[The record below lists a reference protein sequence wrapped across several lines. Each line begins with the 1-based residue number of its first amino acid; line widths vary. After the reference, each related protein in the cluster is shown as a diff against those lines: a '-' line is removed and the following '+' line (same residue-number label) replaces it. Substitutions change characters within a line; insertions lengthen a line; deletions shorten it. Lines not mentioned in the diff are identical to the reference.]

1 MYLLTHVALEQAGSR
16 FTMVNAF
23 GHSRVA
29 REDFREEAAAWSS
42 RPLSGRS
49 SAATAAAWRAR
60 RGRCGR
66 RGHAGALSAPP
77 CGCTPAG
84 PRRGEGVPEEGGAEA
99 ERVVAED
106 EARRGDVAEGG
117 VGEEQRAGE
126 REGGGEGAGDDGGRV
141 RAAEEEAAAAAA
153 LVEAEDELVEGSG
166 REGAGGNGRHQNRL
180 IGLDRDPNI
189 YVFSSA

>member
-84 PRRGEGVPEEGGAEA
+84 PRRGEGVPEEGGAGGGGGRGA
-99 ERVVAED
+99 PRGRRG
-106 EARRGDVAEGG
+106 ARRWRG
-117 VGEEQRAGE
+117 R
-126 REGGGEGAGDDGGRV
+126 RIGGRETDGHV
-141 RAAEEEAAAAAA
+141 Q
-153 LVEAEDELVEGSG
+153 LFTGNPEGKI
-166 REGAGGNGRHQNRL
+166 Q
-180 IGLDRDPNI
+180 
-189 YVFSSA
+189 FSVGFQW